1 MAGSFNSYCLE
12 QCRPECTKGNF
23 ETSISSLSYPTRSR
37 ATELMR
43 LPHVASKFPNNE
55 TITYDALK
63 SSVLSF
69 KVLFDRLQYTRI
81 SEIDETSIV
90 TVIANV
96 GGIFGLCLGVS
107 FLSFVEILELT
118 AVAVHMIVENFKKLF
133 RSKRNNV
140 RPFKS

>member
-1 MAGSFNSYCLE
+1 
-12 QCRPECTKGNF
+12 
-23 ETSISSLSYPTRSR
+23 
-37 ATELMR
+37 MR
-43 LPHVASKFPNNE
+43 LPHVASKFSYNE

-69 KVLFDRLQYTRI
+69 KVLFNRLQYTRI

-118 AVAVHMIVENFKKLF
+118 AAVVRMIVEIFFFDFVFKRLF
-133 RSKRNNV
+133 RSKQNNV
-140 RPFKS
+140 RPLNS